1 MLAYAYGVR
10 LEAQLMSERVS
21 DANCQVSETTC
32 FYFVFWSGLVMIIES
47 KISIVIIF
55 LIYTCKH

>member
-32 FYFVFWSGLVMIIES
+32 FYFVFWSG
-47 KISIVIIF
+47 
-55 LIYTCKH
+55 YDN